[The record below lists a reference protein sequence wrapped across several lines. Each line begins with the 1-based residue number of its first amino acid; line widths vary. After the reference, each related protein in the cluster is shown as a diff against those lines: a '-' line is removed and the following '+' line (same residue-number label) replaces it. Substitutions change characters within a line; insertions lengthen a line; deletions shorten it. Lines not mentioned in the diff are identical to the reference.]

1 MSTLANEMLLET
13 IYEEMVEEFR
23 TDLLNWTQN
32 DIDAEVMR
40 RFEDRSL

>member
-1 MSTLANEMLLET
+1 MSTLANEMLLES

-23 TDLLNWTQN
+23 TDLLNWTQIA
-32 DIDAEVMR
+32 IDAEVMR